1 LNVQRK
7 PDADIRRNES
17 GIEIKPIY
25 TAEDVEATRID
36 EPGVPDGIGDPGAF
50 PFTRGIHDMMY
61 RKRPWTMRQ
70 YTGFGNA
77 EDTNKRFKYLIETGN
92 TGLNVAFDLPT
103 QCGYDS
109 DDPMAGGEVGRVGM
123 AIDTLKDVEIA
134 FDGIDIEN
142 ITVSLTIN
150 GTAAI
155 MIAMYLAMAEKRG
168 FDLTKLRGTCQ
179 NDILK
184 EFVGRGTWIYP
195 VEPSV
200 RLVADTMEYCAK
212 HAPLYSPVSVCGYHI
227 RESGA
232 TPTEEM
238 AYGFAIASAYFDEVL
253 KRGLDIDE
261 FAYRMS
267 FNYNIFGQ
275 FFEQVCKFRAGRRL
289 WAKIVKNKY
298 GAKNPK
304 SMWLRMI
311 AGGGGAGLTIEQPEN
326 NIMRGAYYALGC
338 VLSGAQTIAL
348 CCYDEAYT
356 IPSEKAQRI
365 SLRTMQ
371 LLIEEMGMT
380 DTVDP
385 LAGSYYVE
393 TLTNQME
400 AEMVR
405 IMKELDD
412 KGGIVKMIADG
423 EIQAHV
429 SKQAYEHQK
438 ELETGE
444 YRKVG
449 VNCYEIEEDE
459 PEVEMHPYKKEDTDR
474 QIARLNDV
482 KATRDQAAVDKALAD
497 LKAAAEGDAN
507 TMPAIM
513 DAVKAYASV
522 GEITAVLTEVFG
534 RYQEPMRF

>member
-1 LNVQRK
+1 MNEQRK
-7 PDADIRRNES
+7 PNMDVRRNES

-25 TAEDVEATRID
+25 SADDVEATRID
-36 EPGVPDGIGDPGAF
+36 EPGVPDGIGNSGEF
-50 PFTRGIHDMMY
+50 PFTRGIHDQMY

-103 QCGYDS
+103 QCGYNS

-134 FDGIDIEN
+134 FDGIDIQN

-212 HAPLYSPVSVCGYHI
+212 HAPQYSPVSVCGYHI

-232 TPTEEM
+232 TPAEEM

-275 FFEQVCKFRAGRRL
+275 FFEQICKFRAGRRL

-338 VLSGAQTIAL
+338 ALSGAQTIAL

-371 LLIEEMGMT
+371 LLIEEMGIT

-393 TLTNQME
+393 TLTNQLE
-400 AEMVR
+400 DEMVR
-405 IMKELDD
+405 IMEELDER
-412 KGGIVKMIADG
+412 GGIVKMIADG

-429 SKQAYEHQK
+429 SKQAYERQK
-438 ELETGE
+438 ELESGD

-449 VNCYEIEEDE
+449 VNCHEIEEDD
-459 PEVEMHPYKKEDTDR
+459 PQVEMHPYKKEDTDR
-474 QIARLNDV
+474 QVARLNAV
-482 KATRDQAAVDKALAD
+482 KDERDQSAVDAALAR
-497 LKAAAEGDAN
+497 LKAAAEGDEN

-513 DAVKAYASV
+513 EAVKAYASV
-522 GEITAVLTEVFG
+522 GEINEVLTGVFG
-534 RYQEPMRF
+534 NFQEPMRF